1 MCLLPSASRRQ
12 LGVIHKDAAINLEQY
27 QDQKLNDDFDDIS
40 GWLEMAARQI
50 HFYQCSDFDSVL
62 KWLWHSAATVAT

>member
-40 GWLEMAARQI
+40 GWLEINGGKANTFLLVFR
-50 HFYQCSDFDSVL
+50 F
-62 KWLWHSAATVAT
+62 

>member
-27 QDQKLNDDFDDIS
+27 QDQKLNDDFDNIG
-40 GWLEMAARQI
+40 GWLEINGGKANKYISTSVQI
-50 HFYQCSDFDSVL
+50 LILC
-62 KWLWHSAATVAT
+62 